1 MFWRQEVNNMT
12 DNYRS
17 GRIAEGKVARDLKA
31 KGFEN
36 VRMSAGS
43 RGPADIYAKKD
54 GVKYY
59 VQVKSNSARLDNEG
73 RRDLRELAQERDGV
87 AISVHRSHGQNKW
100 QFLGNWSK
108 KRR

>member
-1 MFWRQEVNNMT
+1 MT
-12 DNYRS
+12 NLYRR
-17 GRIAEGKVARDLKA
+17 GRIAEGKVARDLKD

-59 VQVKSNSARLDNEG
+59 VQVKSNSARLDSEG
-73 RRDLRELAQERDGV
+73 RRDLTQHAREHNGV
-87 AISVHRSHGQNKW
+87 AVHIHRSEGQNKW

-108 KRR
+108 RR

>member
-1 MFWRQEVNNMT
+1 MT
-12 DNYRS
+12 DLYRR
-17 GRIAEGKVARDLKA
+17 GRIAEGKVARDLKE
-31 KGFEN
+31 KGYEN
-36 VRMSAGS
+36 VRLSAGS

-59 VQVKSNSARLDNEG
+59 VQVKSNSARLDSEG
-73 RRDLRELAQERDGV
+73 RRDLRQHARERGGV
-87 AISVHRSHGQNKW
+87 AVSVHRSEGSNQW